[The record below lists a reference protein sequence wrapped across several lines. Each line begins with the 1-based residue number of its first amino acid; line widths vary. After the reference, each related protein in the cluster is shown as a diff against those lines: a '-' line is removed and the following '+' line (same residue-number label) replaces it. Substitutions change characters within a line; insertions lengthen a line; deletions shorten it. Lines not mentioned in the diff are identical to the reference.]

1 MPWWVTL
8 YFALFGLLALAGIWD
23 DYSDRRPVWFLCCAV
38 LSNLV
43 IVFLFIAFWYPL
55 LSNSLGFAAP
65 VVFLGSVGWEVYEA
79 VRDIRALRSDPEL
92 SESQQRFVATLT
104 AVAIPVICLP
114 AFIVAGITAFRA

>member
-23 DYSDRRPVWFLCCAV
+23 DYSNRRPVLFLCCV
-38 LSNLV
+38 IFSNLV
-43 IVFLFIAFWYPL
+43 IVFLFAAFWYPL

-65 VVFLGSVGWEVYEA
+65 MVFLGSMGWEMCEA
-79 VRDIRALRSDPEL
+79 VKDIRALRSDPEI
-92 SESQQRFVATLT
+92 SESQQRFVATVT

-114 AFIVAGITAFRA
+114 AFIVSGIAAFRV